1 MSKTI
6 SPDFFPQHP
15 LLIVISGM
23 SGAGKDAVIKA
34 LKKRD
39 LPLYYVIT
47 ATSRDPRPGEVH
59 GKDYFFY
66 PPDEFQAR
74 IDRGEFAEHAD
85 VYGQL
90 KGIPRSQ
97 IEGALASGKDVV
109 LKLDVQGAQTIRGLY
124 PQAVLINIFPPDE
137 EEWLRHLRERNTEKP
152 DELQERIDTSRQE
165 LEHIGVF
172 DYFVIN
178 REGALEQAVED
189 VVDIIKV
196 EHLRVNPRTILQ

>member
-1 MSKTI
+1 MSRTI
-6 SPDFFPQHP
+6 SPNFFPQQP

-39 LPLYYVIT
+39 LSLYYVIT

-66 PPDEFQAR
+66 PPAEFQER
-74 IDRGEFAEHAD
+74 IDRGEFAEHAN

-97 IEGALASGKDVV
+97 IEEALASGKDVV
-109 LKLDVQGAQTIRGLY
+109 LKLDVQGAETIRRLY
-124 PQAVLINIFPPDE
+124 PQAVLINIFPPSD

-152 DELQERIDTSRQE
+152 HELEERIDTSRKE
-165 LEHIGVF
+165 LERISVF

-178 REGALEQAVED
+178 REGALEQAVDD
-189 VVDIIKV
+189 VVNIIRV
-196 EHLRVNPRTILQ
+196 EHLRVNPRKTL